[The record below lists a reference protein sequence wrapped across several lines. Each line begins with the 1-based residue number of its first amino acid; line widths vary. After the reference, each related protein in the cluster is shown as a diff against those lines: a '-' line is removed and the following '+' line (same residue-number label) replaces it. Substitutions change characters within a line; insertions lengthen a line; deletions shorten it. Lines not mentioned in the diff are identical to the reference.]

1 MGGGSMKDFRD
12 YLKTLKDKNDVVEIE
27 DAVDPIIEIGK
38 IQKSYDGKKT
48 IFFKQIKGYDIPIV
62 SNIFNKRENI
72 AEAIGVELADLKDKI
87 IGAVENP
94 INTVVIRDAP
104 IHEVVIKDDINPLKL
119 LPIPKHY
126 QKDNVRY
133 ITSGVILAKDP
144 ATGVRNLSFAR
155 MKVNA
160 GNRINIMIN
169 KERHLMRYLLKA
181 EKMSRPLEIAIIIGA
196 HPALWLEGAM
206 PDGLVMDDMDEV
218 NIASALVGEPFELV
232 KGKTI
237 DLEYP
242 ANSEIVIEGKIIN
255 DLREDEG
262 PFGDYSGVYDTP
274 PRKNPVIEIS
284 AIVMRNNP
292 IYHDL
297 LPHTIEHFYLGGIP
311 RETDLLKR
319 AKVAVPSIKDI
330 HLTLG
335 GCSRFHAV
343 VQIKKQAESEPNHA
357 VIATLFPTE
366 SARDIK
372 VVVVVDD
379 DIDVYNSFDVEW
391 AIATRVQWHKDI
403 FIVKNMEGLL
413 DPSAIFNTSSSIL
426 ERNEILTSKVGIDAT
441 IPLGQPEMRE
451 LYERIGF

>member
-1 MGGGSMKDFRD
+1 MRGFRD
-12 YLKTLKDKNDVVEIE
+12 YLKTLATKNDIVEIKDE
-27 DAVDPIIEIGK
+27 VDPIIEIGK

-48 IFFKQIKGYDIPIV
+48 IFFKKIKGYKIQIV

-72 AEAIGVELADLKDKI
+72 AEAIGVELKNVKDKI
-87 IGAVENP
+87 VRAVENP
-94 INTVVIRDAP
+94 INTVVVDYGP
-104 IHEVVIKDDINPLKL
+104 VHEVIKTKNINPLSL

-126 QKDNVRY
+126 KKDNVRY

-144 ATGVRNLSFAR
+144 ETGARNLSFAR
-155 MKVNA
+155 MKVNE

-169 KERHLMRYLLKA
+169 RNRHLMRYFLKA
-181 EKMSRPLEIAIIIGA
+181 EKMHRPLEIAVIIGA

-255 DLREDEG
+255 EVREDEG
-262 PFGDYSGVYDTP
+262 PFGDYSGIYDTP
-274 PRKNPVIEIS
+274 PRKNPVIQIS
-284 AIVMRNNP
+284 AIAMRSDA

-311 RETDLLKR
+311 READLLKR

-343 VQIKKQAESEPNHA
+343 VQLKKGAESEPNHA
-357 VIATLFPTE
+357 IFATLFPTE

-372 VVVVVDD
+372 VVVVVDE
-379 DIDVYNSFDVEW
+379 DIDIYNPFDVEW

-403 FIVKNMEGLL
+403 FVVKKMEGLL
-413 DPSAIFNTSSSIL
+413 DPSAISNTSSTIL
-426 ERNEILTSKVGIDAT
+426 ERNEILSSKIGIDAT
-441 IPLGQPEMRE
+441 IPFGQPELRE
-451 LYERIGF
+451 LYERVGF